1 MPEQVIEDALYD
13 FLVLAEQQAA
23 SDSPLKG
30 VELHATIHEKI
41 KTDAGV
47 RVGDADAEPGP
58 ARSGD
63 GVQEYNA
70 EVLLVCYARVV
81 GSDKS
86 KRAPSRRRA
95 AEIAHAVCEA
105 IEADS
110 SLGGGV
116 CDARVLRISRGYDS
130 ITGGDEYAV
139 AVLRLL
145 INEQ

>member
-70 EVLLVCYARVV
+70 EVLLVCYARAVAPPR
-81 GSDKS
+81 SRTRSARRLKPTRRS
-86 KRAPSRRRA
+86 AAASATRACSEFRAATTASLAATSTPSR
-95 AEIAHAVCEA
+95 C
-105 IEADS
+105 
-110 SLGGGV
+110 
-116 CDARVLRISRGYDS
+116 
-130 ITGGDEYAV
+130 
-139 AVLRLL
+139 
-145 INEQ
+145 